1 MKKVAIIGCGISGL
15 YFANLLQKNLE
26 YDYTIFEKRPKL
38 DYEDGYGIQLSV
50 NSIKLLNQIGFNKI
64 SSYEIFNP
72 KEINFFDAKT
82 VKKICKID
90 ITKFNYDN
98 NYYTTLKRSN
108 LIKFLLKNIPEE
120 KIKFNIEVKDIE
132 YLEKIK
138 INISNNQNEE
148 FDYLV
153 VADGVFSKTKSIILS
168 EEKNIVFNNSVAL
181 RGNIENYEKEDISL
195 YLGKDFHFVIYPVN
209 QNKEFNFISIIKK
222 NLKNV
227 EISDASLFN
236 NDNFLKSLTNE
247 IYNKTSVQLE
257 GKIENIKSFPIFVS
271 KSLKISNRKNTY
283 FVGDALYAYSPS
295 FAQGASQSIEASA
308 EVFDDI
314 KNNVNDYYKKRV
326 KKIKLV
332 NLRSKLNHFIFH
344 LSNPIIVFFR
354 NIILKILVKNKKFL
368 ELYLGKIYRN

>member
-132 YLEKIK
+132 YLAKIK
-138 INISNNQNEE
+138 INLSNNQNEE

-168 EEKNIVFNNSVAL
+168 EEKNIEFNNSVAL
-181 RGNIENYEKEDISL
+181 RGNIKNYEKEDISL

-227 EISDASLFN
+227 EISDVSLFN
-236 NDNFLKSLTNE
+236 DDNFLKSLTNE

>member
-26 YDYTIFEKRPKL
+26 YDYTIFEKRPNL

-50 NSIKLLNQIGFNKI
+50 NSVKLLNQIGFNKI
-64 SSYEIFNP
+64 SGYEIFNP

-120 KIKFNIEVKDIE
+120 RIKFNIEVKDIE
-132 YLEKIK
+132 YLAKIK
-138 INISNNQNEE
+138 INLSNNHNEE

-168 EEKNIVFNNSVAL
+168 EEKNIEFNNSVAL
-181 RGNIENYEKEDISL
+181 RGNIKNYEKEDISL

-308 EVFDDI
+308 EVFHDI
-314 KNNVNDYYKKRV
+314 KNNGNDYYNKRI

>member
-1 MKKVAIIGCGISGL
+1 MKKIAIIGCGISGL
-15 YFANLLQKNLE
+15 YIANLLQKNLE
-26 YDYTIFEKRPKL
+26 YDYTIFEKKPNL

-50 NSIKLLNQIGFNKI
+50 NSIKLLNEIGFSKI

-90 ITKFNYDN
+90 ITKFNYDK

-120 KIKFNIEVKDIE
+120 KIKFNIEVRDIE
-132 YLEKIK
+132 YLAKIK
-138 INISNNQNEE
+138 INLSNNHNEE

-168 EEKNIVFNNSVAL
+168 EEKNIEFNNSVAL
-181 RGNIENYEKEDISL
+181 RGNIKNFEKEDISL
-195 YLGKDFHFVIYPVN
+195 YLGKNFHFVTYPMN

-227 EISDASLFN
+227 EIYDANLFN
-236 NDNFLKSLTNE
+236 DDNFLKSLTNE
-247 IYNKTSVQLE
+247 IYNKTSVQLQ
-257 GKIENIKSFPIFVS
+257 GKIKNIKSFPIFVS
-271 KSLKISNRKNTY
+271 RSLKISSRKNTY
-283 FVGDALYAYSPS
+283 FVGDALYAYPPS
-295 FAQGASQSIEASA
+295 FAQGASQSIETSA
-308 EVFDDI
+308 EVFDEI
-314 KNNVNDYYKKRV
+314 KNSGNSYYDKRI
-326 KKIKLV
+326 KKIKLI
-332 NLRSKLNHFIFH
+332 NLRSKLNYFIFH

-368 ELYLGKIYRN
+368 EIYLGKIYRN

>member
-26 YDYTIFEKRPKL
+26 YDYTIFEKRSKL

-90 ITKFNYDN
+90 ITKFNYDK

-120 KIKFNIEVKDIE
+120 KIKFNIEVKNIE
-132 YLEKIK
+132 YLAKIK
-138 INISNNQNEE
+138 INLSNNQNEE

-168 EEKNIVFNNSVAL
+168 EEKNIEFNNSVAL
-181 RGNIENYEKEDISL
+181 RGNIKNYEKEDISL

-222 NLKNV
+222 NLKNI
-227 EISDASLFN
+227 EISDVSLFN
-236 NDNFLKSLTNE
+236 DDNFLKSLTNE

-283 FVGDALYAYSPS
+283 FVGDALYAYPPS
-295 FAQGASQSIEASA
+295 FAQGASQSIEAAA

-314 KNNVNDYYKKRV
+314 KNNGNDYYKKRI